1 MEIRNQVQNHE
12 ARKWQ
17 SSAELD
23 SILIQSC
30 VLTPHWTM
38 FWMGWGTTPRVPG
51 VPSPAVGATGRDRNW
66 CPARVTNGEECPWSK
81 QEKTDLQNTRLRV
94 HAHACAHTRY
104 SCHYGSFTCRFF
116 TFVCQNTRDRKDLG
130 DEDRCEPSWCCTW
143 PDALTIKKRNHGF
156 LAECYTFK
164 NLLAI
169 SMTRITVSF
178 LYYDFYT

>member
-66 CPARVTNGEECPWSK
+66 CPARVINGEECPWSK
-81 QEKTDLQNTRLRV
+81 QEKTDLQNTLLRV

-116 TFVCQNTRDRKDLG
+116 TFVCQSTRDRKDFGEEDGCERSLLG
-130 DEDRCEPSWCCTW
+130 VALSRTHSQSGSETMVFWQNATPLKTYLPSVW
-143 PDALTIKKRNHGF
+143 L
-156 LAECYTFK
+156 E
-164 NLLAI
+164 
-169 SMTRITVSF
+169 
-178 LYYDFYT
+178 